1 MKNAIIINN
10 YNNNNK
16 NKLVYIKW
24 LFETFWSGAK
34 HHTWTA
40 SFKLIFLILINAYKM
55 STQRDGNIN
64 IPSFIRHHNK
74 ILRQLFVADAAPIIY
89 SLCVSLRANHFL

>member
-1 MKNAIIINN
+1 MENAIIINN

-24 LFETFWSGAK
+24 LFETWSGAK

-40 SFKLIFLILINAYKM
+40 SFKLLFLILINAYKM
-55 STQRDGNIN
+55 STQRDRNIN
-64 IPSFIRHHNK
+64 IPSFIRHHSK

-89 SLCVSLRANHFL
+89 SLCVSLRANYFL